1 MFIELHIIQNFAPS
15 CLNRDETNAPKD
27 CIFGGVR
34 RARISSQCIKRAIR
48 SHAQASPKL
57 KGHLAI
63 RTKRLLDKMVD
74 LLKNIDKP
82 QEQKPIVAKS
92 AIQTMGLNI
101 GKDGMTEY
109 LIFLEESEIL
119 ELKELIMN
127 HWDTL
132 LKMPQTYS
140 SKDDG
145 DKKKAKKEKK
155 ESISPDVKKAFE
167 QVLEKGKAADLAL
180 FGRMLADLPSKN
192 VDAACQVAHAIST
205 HKVDMEMDFFTA
217 VDDLNPKEETGAGMM
232 GTVEYNSA
240 CFYRYA
246 VINWEKLLGNLQDKD
261 LARFTV
267 EAFLHASIEAIPTGK
282 QNTFAAQNPPSFI
295 FAVVREKGMPW
306 SLANAFEKPVWTN
319 GKGWIEESIKRLAE
333 YWGKLSK
340 MYGDHAEKH
349 WISEFEG
356 ELPHLGQSDQSID
369 KMIESILQKCK

>member
-82 QEQKPIVAKS
+82 QEEKPIVAKS

-109 LIFLEESEIL
+109 LIFLGESEIL

-132 LKMPQTYS
+132 LKMPQTDS

-155 ESISPDVKKAFE
+155 ESIPPEVKKAFE

-217 VDDLNPKEETGAGMM
+217 IDDLNPKDESGAGMM

-246 VINWEKLLGNLQDKD
+246 VINWEKLLGNIKDKD

-319 GKGWIEESIKRLAE
+319 GKGWIEESIKRLDE

-340 MYGDHAEKH
+340 MYGDNAEKH

-356 ELPHLGQSDQSID
+356 ELPNLGECDLSID
-369 KMIESILQKCK
+369 KMVEAILQKLK